1 MGQRRRIIVGVTGTT
16 GVEMSYELLL
26 ALRKAGCE
34 IHLIVSHSAQTRW
47 DYESRI
53 PLQRMYDLADFA
65 YKEDELDAVISSG
78 SFVTDGMILMPCS
91 MKTLA
96 GIVAGYA
103 ETLIL
108 RAADVCLKEG
118 RKVVL
123 VPREMPLGKIHLR
136 NMKEAADCG
145 CAIVPP
151 MLTFYN
157 GAETVREQVRHVV
170 GKVLLQFGV
179 DYDKFV
185 PWKNEKKREDAKN
198 RAGGTEVRRKT
209 EGARAMWDYSVENER
224 DRHQISTVSEKR
236 SGRVP
241 TSDCTERQTAAVRR
255 RFTHQLS
262 FTQIEIQAIRVGCD
276 IQLLLQGGRSQHI
289 GCMVLA
295 TPCPSM
301 TGDGSRSATA
311 SVINVTVHKDE
322 ALCRYLAEKV
332 AAAANVV
339 VACTG
344 GFHIDGM
351 TPEQI
356 QEVQAAVKHMARE
369 VQAWATGT

>member
-1 MGQRRRIIVGVTGTT
+1 MRIIVGVTGAT

-26 ALRKAGCE
+26 ALRRAGCE
-34 IHLIVSHSAQTRW
+34 VHLIVSRRAQMTW
-47 DYESRI
+47 DYESRM
-53 PLQRMYDLADFA
+53 PLQRMYDLANFV
-65 YKEDELDAVISSG
+65 YQEDELDAVISSG

-136 NMKEAADCG
+136 NLKEAADCG

-170 GKVLLQFGV
+170 GKVLLQFGI

-185 PWKNEKKREDAKN
+185 PWKNEKRRENVKN
-198 RAGGTEVRRKT
+198 RDGETEVRRKT
-209 EGARAMWDYSVENER
+209 EGVL
-224 DRHQISTVSEKR
+224 TF
-236 SGRVP
+236 
-241 TSDCTERQTAAVRR
+241 DCAERQTAAVRR
-255 RFTHQLS
+255 RFTHRLS
-262 FTQIEIQAIRVGCD
+262 FSQIEIQATRVGCD
-276 IQLLLQGGRSQHI
+276 IQLLLRGGSSPHI
-289 GCMVLA
+289 GCIVLA
-295 TPCPSM
+295 TPRPSL
-301 TGDGSRSATA
+301 TGDGSRRATA
-311 SVINVTVHKDE
+311 SVINVTGHKDE

-332 AAAANVV
+332 AAAADAVTV
-339 VACTG
+339 CTG
-344 GFHIDGM
+344 GFHIDAM

-356 QEVQAAVKHMARE
+356 QEVQAAVKHMAQE
-369 VQAWATGT
+369 VKVWAAGNDG

>member
-1 MGQRRRIIVGVTGTT
+1 MRIIVGVTGAT

-26 ALRKAGCE
+26 ALRRAGCE
-34 IHLIVSHSAQTRW
+34 VHLIVSRSAQTTW
-47 DYESRI
+47 DYESRM
-53 PLQRMYDLADFA
+53 PLQRMYDLANFV
-65 YKEDELDAVISSG
+65 YQEDELDAVISSG

-136 NMKEAADCG
+136 NLKEAADCG

-170 GKVLLQFGV
+170 GKVLLQFGI

-185 PWKNEKKREDAKN
+185 PWKNEQRRETVKN
-198 RAGGTEVRRKT
+198 RDGGTEVRRKT
-209 EGARAMWDYSVENER
+209 EG
-224 DRHQISTVSEKR
+224 
-236 SGRVP
+236 VP
-241 TSDCTERQTAAVRR
+241 VSDCAERQTAAVRR
-255 RFTHQLS
+255 RFTHRLS
-262 FTQIEIQAIRVGCD
+262 FSQIEIQATRVGCD
-276 IQLLLQGGRSQHI
+276 IQLLLRGGSSPHI

-295 TPCPSM
+295 TPRPSL
-301 TGDGSRSATA
+301 TGDGSRRATA
-311 SVINVTVHKDE
+311 SVINVTGHKDE

-332 AAAANVV
+332 AAAADAVTV
-339 VACTG
+339 CTG

-356 QEVQAAVKHMARE
+356 QEVQAAVKHMAQE
-369 VQAWATGT
+369 VKVWAAGN

>member
-1 MGQRRRIIVGVTGTT
+1 MRIIVGVTGAT

-26 ALRKAGCE
+26 ALRRAGCE
-34 IHLIVSHSAQTRW
+34 VHLIVSRSAQTTW
-47 DYESRI
+47 DYESRM
-53 PLQRMYDLADFA
+53 PLQRMYDLANFV
-65 YKEDELDAVISSG
+65 YQEDELDAVISSG

-136 NMKEAADCG
+136 NLKEAADCG

-170 GKVLLQFGV
+170 GKVLLQFGI

-185 PWKNEKKREDAKN
+185 PWKNEKRREDVKN
-198 RAGGTEVRRKT
+198 RDGGMEVRRKT
-209 EGARAMWDYSVENER
+209 EG
-224 DRHQISTVSEKR
+224 VS
-236 SGRVP
+236 
-241 TSDCTERQTAAVRR
+241 TSDCAERQTAAVRR
-255 RFTHQLS
+255 RFTHRLS
-262 FTQIEIQAIRVGCD
+262 FSQIEIQATRVGCD
-276 IQLLLQGGRSQHI
+276 IQLLLQGGSSPHI

-295 TPCPSM
+295 TPRPSL
-301 TGDGSRSATA
+301 TGDGSRRATA
-311 SVINVTVHKDE
+311 SVINVTGHKDE

-332 AAAANVV
+332 AAAADAVTV
-339 VACTG
+339 CTG

-356 QEVQAAVKHMARE
+356 QEVQAAVKHMAQE
-369 VQAWATGT
+369 VKVWAAGN

>member
-1 MGQRRRIIVGVTGTT
+1 MRIIVGVTGAT
-16 GVEMSYELLL
+16 GVEMSYELML

-34 IHLIVSHSAQTRW
+34 IHLIVSRGAQMTW
-47 DYESRI
+47 DYESRM
-53 PLQRMYDLADFA
+53 PLQRMYDLADFV
-65 YKEDELDAVISSG
+65 YQEDELDAVISSG

-136 NMKEAADCG
+136 NLKEAADCG

-157 GAETVREQVRHVV
+157 GAETVREQVRHVI
-170 GKVLLQFGV
+170 GKVLLQFQI

-185 PWKNEKKREDAKN
+185 PWK
-198 RAGGTEVRRKT
+198 
-209 EGARAMWDYSVENER
+209 
-224 DRHQISTVSEKR
+224 STVDKR
-236 SGRVP
+236 QGSKIQKESTG
-241 TSDCTERQTAAVRR
+241 ERQTAAVRR

-262 FTQIEIQAIRVGCD
+262 FSQIEIQATRVGRD
-276 IQLLLQGGRSQHI
+276 IQLLLQGGSSPHI

-295 TPCPSM
+295 TPRPSLK
-301 TGDGSRSATA
+301 GDGSRSATA
-311 SVINVTVHKDE
+311 SAINVTGHKDE

-339 VACTG
+339 VVCTG

-351 TPEQI
+351 TPKQI
-356 QEVQAAVKHMARE
+356 QEVQAAVKHMAQE
-369 VQAWATGT
+369 ALAWATFL

>member
-1 MGQRRRIIVGVTGTT
+1 MRIIVGVTGTT

-26 ALRKAGCE
+26 ALRRAGCE
-34 IHLIVSHSAQTRW
+34 VHLIISRGAQMIW
-47 DYESRI
+47 DYESRM
-53 PLQRMYDLADFA
+53 PLQRMYDLANFV
-65 YKEDELDAVISSG
+65 YQEDELDAVISSG

-136 NMKEAADCG
+136 NLKEAADCG

-170 GKVLLQFGV
+170 GKVLLQFGI

-185 PWKNEKKREDAKN
+185 PWKNEKRRENVKN
-198 RAGGTEVRRKT
+198 RDVGTEVRRKT
-209 EGARAMWDYSVENER
+209 EGVL
-224 DRHQISTVSEKR
+224 
-236 SGRVP
+236 
-241 TSDCTERQTAAVRR
+241 TSDCAERQTAAVRR
-255 RFTHQLS
+255 RFTHRLS
-262 FTQIEIQAIRVGCD
+262 FSQIEIQATRVGCD
-276 IQLLLQGGRSQHI
+276 IQLLLRGGSSPHI
-289 GCMVLA
+289 GCIVLA
-295 TPCPSM
+295 TPRPSL
-301 TGDGSRSATA
+301 TGDGSRRATA
-311 SVINVTVHKDE
+311 SVINVTGHKDE

-332 AAAANVV
+332 AAAADAVTV
-339 VACTG
+339 CTG
-344 GFHIDGM
+344 GFHIDAM

-356 QEVQAAVKHMARE
+356 QEVQAAVKHMAQE
-369 VQAWATGT
+369 VKVWAAGNEG

>member
-1 MGQRRRIIVGVTGTT
+1 MRIIVGVTGAT

-26 ALRKAGCE
+26 ALRRAGCE
-34 IHLIVSHSAQTRW
+34 VHLIVSRSAQMTW
-47 DYESRI
+47 DYESRM
-53 PLQRMYDLADFA
+53 PLQRMYDLANFV
-65 YKEDELDAVISSG
+65 YREDELDAVISRG
-78 SFVTDGMILMPCS
+78 SFMTDGMILMPCS

-136 NMKEAADCG
+136 NLKEAADCG

-170 GKVLLQFGV
+170 GKVLLQFGI

-185 PWKNEKKREDAKN
+185 PWKNEKRRENVKN
-198 RAGGTEVRRKT
+198 RDGETEVRRKT
-209 EGARAMWDYSVENER
+209 ER
-224 DRHQISTVSEKR
+224 VS
-236 SGRVP
+236 
-241 TSDCTERQTAAVRR
+241 TSDCAERQTAAVRR
-255 RFTHQLS
+255 RFTHRLS
-262 FTQIEIQAIRVGCD
+262 FSQIEIQATRVGCD
-276 IQLLLQGGRSQHI
+276 IQLLLQGGSSPHI

-295 TPCPSM
+295 TPRPSL
-301 TGDGSRSATA
+301 TGDGSRRATA
-311 SVINVTVHKDE
+311 SVINVTGHKDE

-332 AAAANVV
+332 AA
-339 VACTG
+339 VADAVTVCTG

-351 TPEQI
+351 TSEQI
-356 QEVQAAVKHMARE
+356 QEVQAAVKHMAQE
-369 VQAWATGT
+369 VKVWAAGNEG

>member
-1 MGQRRRIIVGVTGTT
+1 MRIIVGVTGTT

-26 ALRKAGCE
+26 ALRRAGCE
-34 IHLIVSHSAQTRW
+34 VHLIISRGAQMTW
-47 DYESRI
+47 DYESRM
-53 PLQRMYDLADFA
+53 PLQRMYDLANFV
-65 YKEDELDAVISSG
+65 YQEDELDAVISSG

-123 VPREMPLGKIHLR
+123 VPRKMPLGKIHLR
-136 NMKEAADCG
+136 NLKEAANCD

-170 GKVLLQFGV
+170 GKVLLQFGI

-185 PWKNEKKREDAKN
+185 PWKNEKRRENVKN
-198 RAGGTEVRRKT
+198 RDGGTEVRRKT
-209 EGARAMWDYSVENER
+209 EGVL
-224 DRHQISTVSEKR
+224 
-236 SGRVP
+236 
-241 TSDCTERQTAAVRR
+241 TSDCAERQTAAVRR
-255 RFTHQLS
+255 RFTHRLS
-262 FTQIEIQAIRVGCD
+262 FSQIEIQATRVGCD
-276 IQLLLQGGRSQHI
+276 IQLLLRGGSSPNI
-289 GCMVLA
+289 GCIVLA
-295 TPCPSM
+295 TPRPSL
-301 TGDGSRSATA
+301 TGDGSRRATA
-311 SVINVTVHKDE
+311 SVINVTGHKDE

-332 AAAANVV
+332 AAAADVV
-339 VACTG
+339 TVCTG
-344 GFHIDGM
+344 GFHIDAM

-356 QEVQAAVKHMARE
+356 QEVQAAVKHMAQE
-369 VQAWATGT
+369 VKVWAAGNEG

>member
-1 MGQRRRIIVGVTGTT
+1 MEQMRRIIVGVTGAT

-34 IHLIVSHSAQTRW
+34 IHLIVSRSAQMTW

-53 PLQRMYDLADFA
+53 PLQRMYDLADFV
-65 YKEDELDAVISSG
+65 YQEDELDAVISSG
-78 SFVTDGMILMPCS
+78 SFVTDGIILMPCS

-136 NMKEAADCG
+136 NLKEAADCG
-145 CAIVPP
+145 CAIIPP

-170 GKVLLQFGV
+170 GKVLLQFQI

-185 PWKNEKKREDAKN
+185 PWKSTVDKKQESKMQKESTGERMMHDYSIENRKN
-198 RAGGTEVRRKT
+198 RLQVSSMPERVPGG
-209 EGARAMWDYSVENER
+209 
-224 DRHQISTVSEKR
+224 
-236 SGRVP
+236 VP
-241 TSDCTERQTAAVRR
+241 TSDGTERQTAAARR

-262 FTQIEIQAIRVGCD
+262 FSQIEIQATRVGCD
-276 IQLLLQGGRSQHI
+276 IQLLLQGGSSPHI

-295 TPCPSM
+295 TPRPSLK
-301 TGDGSRSATA
+301 GDGSRSATA
-311 SVINVTVHKDE
+311 SVINVTGHKDE

-339 VACTG
+339 VVCTG

-356 QEVQAAVKHMARE
+356 QEVQAAVKHMAQE
-369 VQAWATGT
+369 VQAWAIRK

>member
-1 MGQRRRIIVGVTGTT
+1 MRIIVGVTGTT

-26 ALRKAGCE
+26 ALRRAGCE
-34 IHLIVSHSAQTRW
+34 VHLIISRGAQMTW
-47 DYESRI
+47 DYESRM
-53 PLQRMYDLADFA
+53 PLQRMYDLANFV
-65 YKEDELDAVISSG
+65 YQEDELDAVISSG

-136 NMKEAADCG
+136 NLKEAADCG

-170 GKVLLQFGV
+170 GKVLLQFGI

-185 PWKNEKKREDAKN
+185 LWKNEKRRENVKN
-198 RAGGTEVRRKT
+198 RDGGTEVRRKT
-209 EGARAMWDYSVENER
+209 EGVL
-224 DRHQISTVSEKR
+224 
-236 SGRVP
+236 
-241 TSDCTERQTAAVRR
+241 TSDCAERQTAAVRR
-255 RFTHQLS
+255 RFTHRLS
-262 FTQIEIQAIRVGCD
+262 FSQIEIQATRVGCD
-276 IQLLLQGGRSQHI
+276 IQLLLRGGSSPHI

-295 TPCPSM
+295 TPRPSL
-301 TGDGSRSATA
+301 TGDGSRRATA
-311 SVINVTVHKDE
+311 SVINVTGHKDE

-332 AAAANVV
+332 AAAADAVTV
-339 VACTG
+339 CTG
-344 GFHIDGM
+344 GFHIDAM

-356 QEVQAAVKHMARE
+356 QEVQAAVKHMAQE
-369 VQAWATGT
+369 VKVWAAGNDG

>member
-1 MGQRRRIIVGVTGTT
+1 MRIIVGVTGAT
-16 GVEMSYELLL
+16 GVEMSYELML

-34 IHLIVSHSAQTRW
+34 IHLIVSRGAQMTW
-47 DYESRI
+47 DYESRM
-53 PLQRMYDLADFA
+53 PLQRMYDLADFV
-65 YKEDELDAVISSG
+65 YQEDELDAVISSG

-136 NMKEAADCG
+136 NLKEAADCG

-157 GAETVREQVRHVV
+157 GAETVREQVRHVI
-170 GKVLLQFGV
+170 GKVLLQFQI

-185 PWKNEKKREDAKN
+185 PWK
-198 RAGGTEVRRKT
+198 
-209 EGARAMWDYSVENER
+209 
-224 DRHQISTVSEKR
+224 STVDKKQGSKIQKE
-236 SGRVP
+236 STG
-241 TSDCTERQTAAVRR
+241 ERQTAAVRR

-262 FTQIEIQAIRVGCD
+262 FSQIEIQATRVGRD
-276 IQLLLQGGRSQHI
+276 IQLLLQGGSSPHI

-295 TPCPSM
+295 TPRPSLK
-301 TGDGSRSATA
+301 GDGSRSATA
-311 SVINVTVHKDE
+311 SVINVTGHKDE

-332 AAAANVV
+332 AAAANDDVV
-339 VACTG
+339 CTG

-351 TPEQI
+351 TPKQI
-356 QEVQAAVKHMARE
+356 QEVQAAVKHMAQE
-369 VQAWATGT
+369 AQAWATFL

>member
-1 MGQRRRIIVGVTGTT
+1 MRIIVGVTGTT

-26 ALRKAGCE
+26 ALRRAGCE
-34 IHLIVSHSAQTRW
+34 VHLIISRGARMTW
-47 DYESRI
+47 DYESRM
-53 PLQRMYDLADFA
+53 PLQRMYDLANFV
-65 YKEDELDAVISSG
+65 YQEDELDAVISSG

-136 NMKEAADCG
+136 NLKEAADCD
-145 CAIVPP
+145 CTIVPP

-170 GKVLLQFGV
+170 GKVLLQFGI

-185 PWKNEKKREDAKN
+185 PWKNEKRRENVKN
-198 RAGGTEVRRKT
+198 RDGGTEVRRKT
-209 EGARAMWDYSVENER
+209 EGVL
-224 DRHQISTVSEKR
+224 TF
-236 SGRVP
+236 
-241 TSDCTERQTAAVRR
+241 DCAERQTAAVRR
-255 RFTHQLS
+255 RFTHRLS
-262 FTQIEIQAIRVGCD
+262 FSQIEIQATRVGCD
-276 IQLLLQGGRSQHI
+276 IQLLLRGGSSPHI
-289 GCMVLA
+289 GCIVLA
-295 TPCPSM
+295 TPRPSL
-301 TGDGSRSATA
+301 TGDGSRRATA
-311 SVINVTVHKDE
+311 SVINVTGHKDE

-332 AAAANVV
+332 AAAADAVTV
-339 VACTG
+339 CTG
-344 GFHIDGM
+344 GFHIDAM
-351 TPEQI
+351 TPEQT
-356 QEVQAAVKHMARE
+356 QEVQAAVKHMAQE
-369 VQAWATGT
+369 VKVWAAGNEG

>member
-1 MGQRRRIIVGVTGTT
+1 MRIIVGVTGAT

-26 ALRKAGCE
+26 ALRRADCE
-34 IHLIVSHSAQTRW
+34 VHLIVSRSAQMTW
-47 DYESRI
+47 DYESRM
-53 PLQRMYDLADFA
+53 PLQRMYDLANFV
-65 YKEDELDAVISSG
+65 YQEDELDAVISSG

-136 NMKEAADCG
+136 NLKEAADCG

-157 GAETVREQVRHVV
+157 GAETVREQIRHVV
-170 GKVLLQFGV
+170 GKVLLQFGI

-185 PWKNEKKREDAKN
+185 PWNNEKRRENVKN
-198 RAGGTEVRRKT
+198 RDGGTEVWRKT
-209 EGARAMWDYSVENER
+209 EGVLA
-224 DRHQISTVSEKR
+224 
-236 SGRVP
+236 
-241 TSDCTERQTAAVRR
+241 SDCAERQTAAVRR
-255 RFTHQLS
+255 RFTHRLS
-262 FTQIEIQAIRVGCD
+262 FSQIEIQATRVGCD
-276 IQLLLQGGRSQHI
+276 IQLLLQGGSSPHI

-295 TPCPSM
+295 TPRTSL
-301 TGDGSRSATA
+301 TGDGSRRATA
-311 SVINVTVHKDE
+311 SVINVTGHKDE

-332 AAAANVV
+332 AAAADAVTV
-339 VACTG
+339 CTG
-344 GFHIDGM
+344 GFHIDAM

-356 QEVQAAVKHMARE
+356 QEVQAAVKHMAQE
-369 VQAWATGT
+369 VKVWAAGNEG

>member
-1 MGQRRRIIVGVTGTT
+1 MRIIVGVTGTT

-26 ALRKAGCE
+26 ALRRAGCE
-34 IHLIVSHSAQTRW
+34 VHLIISRGAQMIW
-47 DYESRI
+47 DYESRM
-53 PLQRMYDLADFA
+53 PLQRMYDLANFV
-65 YKEDELDAVISSG
+65 YQEDELDAVISSG

-136 NMKEAADCG
+136 NLKEAADCG

-170 GKVLLQFGV
+170 GKVLLQFGI

-185 PWKNEKKREDAKN
+185 LWKNEKRRENVKN
-198 RAGGTEVRRKT
+198 RDGGTEVRRKT
-209 EGARAMWDYSVENER
+209 EGVL
-224 DRHQISTVSEKR
+224 
-236 SGRVP
+236 
-241 TSDCTERQTAAVRR
+241 TSDCAERQTAAVRR
-255 RFTHQLS
+255 RFTHRLS
-262 FTQIEIQAIRVGCD
+262 FSQIEIQATRVGCD
-276 IQLLLQGGRSQHI
+276 IQLLLRGGSSPHI

-295 TPCPSM
+295 TPRPSL
-301 TGDGSRSATA
+301 TGDGSRRATA
-311 SVINVTVHKDE
+311 SVINVTGHKDE

-332 AAAANVV
+332 AAAADAVTV
-339 VACTG
+339 CTG
-344 GFHIDGM
+344 GFHIDAM

-356 QEVQAAVKHMARE
+356 QEVQAAVKHMAQE
-369 VQAWATGT
+369 VKVWAAGNEG

>member
-1 MGQRRRIIVGVTGTT
+1 MRIIVGVTGAT

-26 ALRKAGCE
+26 ALRRAGCE
-34 IHLIVSHSAQTRW
+34 VHLIVSRSAQTTW
-47 DYESRI
+47 DYESRM
-53 PLQRMYDLADFA
+53 PLQRMYDLANFV
-65 YKEDELDAVISSG
+65 YQEDELDAVISSG

-136 NMKEAADCG
+136 NLKEAADCG

-170 GKVLLQFGV
+170 GKVLLQFGI

-185 PWKNEKKREDAKN
+185 PWKNEKRKETVKN
-198 RAGGTEVRRKT
+198 RDGGTEVWRKT
-209 EGARAMWDYSVENER
+209 EG
-224 DRHQISTVSEKR
+224 
-236 SGRVP
+236 VP
-241 TSDCTERQTAAVRR
+241 TSDCVERQTAAVRR
-255 RFTHQLS
+255 RFTHRLS
-262 FTQIEIQAIRVGCD
+262 FSQIEIQATRVGCD
-276 IQLLLQGGRSQHI
+276 IQLLLRGGSSPHI

-295 TPCPSM
+295 TPRPSL
-301 TGDGSRSATA
+301 TGDGSRRATA
-311 SVINVTVHKDE
+311 SVINVTGHKDE

-332 AAAANVV
+332 AAAADAVTV
-339 VACTG
+339 CTG

-356 QEVQAAVKHMARE
+356 QEVQAAVKHMAQE
-369 VQAWATGT
+369 VKVWAAGN

>member
-1 MGQRRRIIVGVTGTT
+1 MRIIVGVTGAT

-26 ALRKAGCE
+26 ALRRAGCE
-34 IHLIVSHSAQTRW
+34 VHLIISRGAQMTW
-47 DYESRI
+47 DYESRM
-53 PLQRMYDLADFA
+53 PLQRMYDLANFV
-65 YKEDELDAVISSG
+65 YQEDELDAVISSG

-136 NMKEAADCG
+136 NLKEAADCG

-170 GKVLLQFGV
+170 GKVLLQFGI

-185 PWKNEKKREDAKN
+185 PWKNEKGRETVKN
-198 RAGGTEVRRKT
+198 RDRETEVRRKT
-209 EGARAMWDYSVENER
+209 EGVL
-224 DRHQISTVSEKR
+224 
-236 SGRVP
+236 
-241 TSDCTERQTAAVRR
+241 TSDCVERQTAAVRR
-255 RFTHQLS
+255 RFTHRLS
-262 FTQIEIQAIRVGCD
+262 FSQIEIQATRVGCD
-276 IQLLLQGGRSQHI
+276 IQLLLRGGSSPHI

-295 TPCPSM
+295 IPRPSL
-301 TGDGSRSATA
+301 TGDGSRRATA
-311 SVINVTVHKDE
+311 SVINVTGHKDE

-332 AAAANVV
+332 AAAADAVTV
-339 VACTG
+339 CTG

-356 QEVQAAVKHMARE
+356 QEVQAAVKHMAQE
-369 VQAWATGT
+369 VKVWAAGNEG

>member
-1 MGQRRRIIVGVTGTT
+1 MRIIVGVTGTT

-26 ALRKAGCE
+26 ALRRAGCE
-34 IHLIVSHSAQTRW
+34 VHLIISRGAQMTW
-47 DYESRI
+47 DYESRM
-53 PLQRMYDLADFA
+53 PLQRMYDLANFV
-65 YKEDELDAVISSG
+65 YQEDELDAVISSG

-96 GIVAGYA
+96 GIVSGYA

-136 NMKEAADCG
+136 NLKEAADCG

-170 GKVLLQFGV
+170 GKVLLQFGI

-185 PWKNEKKREDAKN
+185 PWKNEKRRENVKN
-198 RAGGTEVRRKT
+198 RDGETEVRRKT
-209 EGARAMWDYSVENER
+209 EGVL
-224 DRHQISTVSEKR
+224 TF
-236 SGRVP
+236 
-241 TSDCTERQTAAVRR
+241 DCAERQTAAVRR
-255 RFTHQLS
+255 RFTHRLS
-262 FTQIEIQAIRVGCD
+262 FSQIEIQATRVGCD
-276 IQLLLQGGRSQHI
+276 IQLLLRGGSSPHI
-289 GCMVLA
+289 GCIVLA
-295 TPCPSM
+295 TPRPSL
-301 TGDGSRSATA
+301 TGDGSRRATA
-311 SVINVTVHKDE
+311 SVINVTGHKDE

-332 AAAANVV
+332 AAAADAVTV
-339 VACTG
+339 CTG
-344 GFHIDGM
+344 GFHIDAM

-356 QEVQAAVKHMARE
+356 QEVQAAVKHMAQE
-369 VQAWATGT
+369 VKVWAAGNEG

>member
-1 MGQRRRIIVGVTGTT
+1 MRIIVGVTGAT
-16 GVEMSYELLL
+16 GVEMSYELML

-34 IHLIVSHSAQTRW
+34 IHLIVSRGAQMTW
-47 DYESRI
+47 DYESRM
-53 PLQRMYDLADFA
+53 PLQRMYDLADFV
-65 YKEDELDAVISSG
+65 YQEDELDAVISSG

-136 NMKEAADCG
+136 NLKEAADCG

-157 GAETVREQVRHVV
+157 GAETVREQVRHVI
-170 GKVLLQFGV
+170 GKVLLQFQI

-185 PWKNEKKREDAKN
+185 PWK
-198 RAGGTEVRRKT
+198 
-209 EGARAMWDYSVENER
+209 
-224 DRHQISTVSEKR
+224 STVDKR
-236 SGRVP
+236 QGSKIQKESTG
-241 TSDCTERQTAAVRR
+241 ERQTAAVRR

-262 FTQIEIQAIRVGCD
+262 FSQIEIQATRVGRD
-276 IQLLLQGGRSQHI
+276 IQLLLQGGSSPHI

-295 TPCPSM
+295 TPRPSLK
-301 TGDGSRSATA
+301 GDGSRSATA
-311 SVINVTVHKDE
+311 SAINVTGHKDE

-339 VACTG
+339 VVCTG

-351 TPEQI
+351 TPKQI
-356 QEVQAAVKHMARE
+356 QEVQAAVKHMAQE
-369 VQAWATGT
+369 AQAWATFL

>member
-1 MGQRRRIIVGVTGTT
+1 MRIIVGVTGTT

-26 ALRKAGCE
+26 ALRRAGCE
-34 IHLIVSHSAQTRW
+34 VHLIISRGAQMTW
-47 DYESRI
+47 DYESRM
-53 PLQRMYDLADFA
+53 PLQRMYDLANFV
-65 YKEDELDAVISSG
+65 YQEDELDAVISSG

-136 NMKEAADCG
+136 NLKEAADCG

-170 GKVLLQFGV
+170 GKVLLQFGI

-185 PWKNEKKREDAKN
+185 PWKNEKRRENVKN
-198 RAGGTEVRRKT
+198 RDGGTEVRRKT
-209 EGARAMWDYSVENER
+209 EGVL
-224 DRHQISTVSEKR
+224 TF
-236 SGRVP
+236 
-241 TSDCTERQTAAVRR
+241 DCAERQTAAVRR
-255 RFTHQLS
+255 RFTHRLS
-262 FTQIEIQAIRVGCD
+262 FSQIEIQATRVGCD
-276 IQLLLQGGRSQHI
+276 IQLLLRGGSSPRI
-289 GCMVLA
+289 GCIVLA
-295 TPCPSM
+295 TPRPSL
-301 TGDGSRSATA
+301 TGDGSRRATA
-311 SVINVTVHKDE
+311 SVINVTGHKDE

-332 AAAANVV
+332 AAAADAVTV
-339 VACTG
+339 CTG
-344 GFHIDGM
+344 GFHIDAM

-356 QEVQAAVKHMARE
+356 QEVQAAVKHMAQE
-369 VQAWATGT
+369 VKVWAAGNEG

>member
-1 MGQRRRIIVGVTGTT
+1 MRIIVGVTGTT

-26 ALRKAGCE
+26 ALRRAGCE
-34 IHLIVSHSAQTRW
+34 VHLIISRGAQMTW
-47 DYESRI
+47 DYESRM
-53 PLQRMYDLADFA
+53 PLQRMYDLANFV
-65 YKEDELDAVISSG
+65 YQEDELDAVISSG

-136 NMKEAADCG
+136 NLKEAANCD

-170 GKVLLQFGV
+170 GKVLLQFGI

-185 PWKNEKKREDAKN
+185 PWKNEKRRENVKN
-198 RAGGTEVRRKT
+198 RDGGTEVRRKT
-209 EGARAMWDYSVENER
+209 EGVL
-224 DRHQISTVSEKR
+224 
-236 SGRVP
+236 
-241 TSDCTERQTAAVRR
+241 TSDCAERQTAAVRR
-255 RFTHQLS
+255 RFTHRLS
-262 FTQIEIQAIRVGCD
+262 FSQIEIQATRVGCD
-276 IQLLLQGGRSQHI
+276 IQLLLRGGSSPHI

-295 TPCPSM
+295 TPRPSL
-301 TGDGSRSATA
+301 TGDGSRRATA
-311 SVINVTVHKDE
+311 SVINVTGHKDE

-332 AAAANVV
+332 AAAADAVTV
-339 VACTG
+339 CTG
-344 GFHIDGM
+344 GFHIDAM
-351 TPEQI
+351 TPKQI
-356 QEVQAAVKHMARE
+356 QEVQAAVKHMAQE
-369 VQAWATGT
+369 VKVWAAGNEG

>member
-1 MGQRRRIIVGVTGTT
+1 MGERRRIIVGVTGTT

-34 IHLIVSHSAQTRW
+34 IHLIVSHSAQMTW

-53 PLQRMYDLADFA
+53 PLQRMYDLADFV
-65 YKEDELDAVISSG
+65 YQEDEMDAVISSG

-136 NMKEAADCG
+136 NLKEAADCG
-145 CAIVPP
+145 CVIVPP

-170 GKVLLQFGV
+170 GKVLLQFQI

-185 PWKNEKKREDAKN
+185 PRKIESKLQKN
-198 RAGGTEVRRKT
+198 
-209 EGARAMWDYSVENER
+209 AMGERLMRDYSIENKKNPLQVSSMPER
-224 DRHQISTVSEKR
+224 IP
-236 SGRVP
+236 GGALA
-241 TSDCTERQTAAVRR
+241 SDGIERQTAAARR

-262 FTQIEIQAIRVGCD
+262 FAQIEIQAIRAGSD
-276 IQLLLQGGRSQHI
+276 IQLLLQGGSSPHI

-295 TPCPSM
+295 TPCPSL

-311 SVINVTVHKDE
+311 SVLNVTAYKDE

-332 AAAANVV
+332 AAVANVV

-369 VQAWATGT
+369 VQAWAIRK

>member
-1 MGQRRRIIVGVTGTT
+1 MRIIVGVTGTT

-26 ALRKAGCE
+26 ALRRAGCE
-34 IHLIVSHSAQTRW
+34 VHLIVSRSAQMTW
-47 DYESRI
+47 DYESRM
-53 PLQRMYDLADFA
+53 PLQRMYDLANFV
-65 YKEDELDAVISSG
+65 YQEDELDAVISSG

-136 NMKEAADCG
+136 NLKEAADCG

-170 GKVLLQFGV
+170 GKVLLQFGI

-185 PWKNEKKREDAKN
+185 PWKNEKRRETVKN
-198 RAGGTEVRRKT
+198 RAGGAEVRRNT
-209 EGARAMWDYSVENER
+209 EGARAMWDYSVENKR
-224 DRHQISTVSEKR
+224 DRLPSFSIPEKTM
-236 SGRVP
+236 GKA
-241 TSDCTERQTAAVRR
+241 SDSDSTERQTAAVRR
-255 RFTHQLS
+255 RFTHRLS
-262 FTQIEIQAIRVGCD
+262 FSQIEIQATRVGCD
-276 IQLLLQGGRSQHI
+276 IQLLLQGGSSPHI

-295 TPCPSM
+295 TPRASL
-301 TGDGSRSATA
+301 TGDGSLRATA
-311 SVINVTVHKDE
+311 SVINVTGHKDE

-332 AAAANVV
+332 AAAADAVTV
-339 VACTG
+339 CTG

-356 QEVQAAVKHMARE
+356 QEVQAAVKHMAQE
-369 VQAWATGT
+369 VKVWAAGK

>member
-1 MGQRRRIIVGVTGTT
+1 MRIIVGVTGAT
-16 GVEMSYELLL
+16 GVEMSYELML

-34 IHLIVSHSAQTRW
+34 IHLIVSRGAQMTW
-47 DYESRI
+47 DYESRM
-53 PLQRMYDLADFA
+53 PLQRMYDLADFV
-65 YKEDELDAVISSG
+65 YQEDELDAVISSG

-136 NMKEAADCG
+136 NLKEAADCG

-157 GAETVREQVRHVV
+157 GAETVREQVRHVI
-170 GKVLLQFGV
+170 GKVLLQFQI

-185 PWKNEKKREDAKN
+185 PWK
-198 RAGGTEVRRKT
+198 
-209 EGARAMWDYSVENER
+209 
-224 DRHQISTVSEKR
+224 STVDKR
-236 SGRVP
+236 QGSKIQKESTG
-241 TSDCTERQTAAVRR
+241 ERQTAAVRR

-262 FTQIEIQAIRVGCD
+262 FSQIEIQATRVGRD
-276 IQLLLQGGRSQHI
+276 IQLLLQGSSSPHI

-295 TPCPSM
+295 TPRPSLK
-301 TGDGSRSATA
+301 GDGSRSATA
-311 SVINVTVHKDE
+311 SVINVTGHKDE

-339 VACTG
+339 VVCTG

-351 TPEQI
+351 TPKQI
-356 QEVQAAVKHMARE
+356 QEVQAAVKHMAQE
-369 VQAWATGT
+369 AQAWATFL

>member
-1 MGQRRRIIVGVTGTT
+1 MRIIVGVTGAT
-16 GVEMSYELLL
+16 GVEMSYELML

-34 IHLIVSHSAQTRW
+34 IHLIVSRGAQMTW
-47 DYESRI
+47 DYESRM
-53 PLQRMYDLADFA
+53 PLQRMYDLADFV
-65 YKEDELDAVISSG
+65 YQEDELDAVISSG

-136 NMKEAADCG
+136 NLKEAADCG
-145 CAIVPP
+145 CAIVSP

-157 GAETVREQVRHVV
+157 GAETVREQVRHVI
-170 GKVLLQFGV
+170 GKVLLQFQI

-185 PWKNEKKREDAKN
+185 PWK
-198 RAGGTEVRRKT
+198 
-209 EGARAMWDYSVENER
+209 
-224 DRHQISTVSEKR
+224 STVDKR
-236 SGRVP
+236 QGSKIQKESTG
-241 TSDCTERQTAAVRR
+241 ERQTAAVRR

-262 FTQIEIQAIRVGCD
+262 FSQIEIQATRVGRD
-276 IQLLLQGGRSQHI
+276 IQLLLQGGSSPHI

-295 TPCPSM
+295 TPRPSLK
-301 TGDGSRSATA
+301 GDGSRSATA
-311 SVINVTVHKDE
+311 SAINVTGHKDE

-339 VACTG
+339 VVCTG

-351 TPEQI
+351 TPKQI
-356 QEVQAAVKHMARE
+356 QEVQAAVKHMAQE
-369 VQAWATGT
+369 AQAWATFL

>member
-1 MGQRRRIIVGVTGTT
+1 MRIIVGVTGTT

-26 ALRKAGCE
+26 ALRRAGCE
-34 IHLIVSHSAQTRW
+34 VHLIISRGAQMTW
-47 DYESRI
+47 DYESRM
-53 PLQRMYDLADFA
+53 PLQRMYDLANFV
-65 YKEDELDAVISSG
+65 YQEDELDAVISSG

-136 NMKEAADCG
+136 NLKEAADCD

-170 GKVLLQFGV
+170 GKVLLQFGI

-185 PWKNEKKREDAKN
+185 LWKNEKRRENVKN
-198 RAGGTEVRRKT
+198 RDGGTEVRRKT
-209 EGARAMWDYSVENER
+209 EGVL
-224 DRHQISTVSEKR
+224 
-236 SGRVP
+236 
-241 TSDCTERQTAAVRR
+241 TSDCAERQTAAVRR
-255 RFTHQLS
+255 RFTHRLS
-262 FTQIEIQAIRVGCD
+262 FSQIEIQATRVGCD
-276 IQLLLQGGRSQHI
+276 IQLLLRGGSSPHI

-295 TPCPSM
+295 TPRPSL
-301 TGDGSRSATA
+301 TGDGSRRATA
-311 SVINVTVHKDE
+311 SVINVTGHKDE

-332 AAAANVV
+332 AAAADAVTV
-339 VACTG
+339 CTG
-344 GFHIDGM
+344 GFHIDAM

-356 QEVQAAVKHMARE
+356 QEVQAAVKHMAQE
-369 VQAWATGT
+369 VKVWAAGNDG

>member
-1 MGQRRRIIVGVTGTT
+1 MRIIVGVTGAT
-16 GVEMSYELLL
+16 GVEMSYELML

-34 IHLIVSHSAQTRW
+34 IHLIVSRGAQMTW
-47 DYESRI
+47 DYESRM
-53 PLQRMYDLADFA
+53 PLQRMYDLADFV
-65 YKEDELDAVISSG
+65 YQEDELDAVISSG

-136 NMKEAADCG
+136 NLKEAADCG

-157 GAETVREQVRHVV
+157 GAETVREQVRHVI
-170 GKVLLQFGV
+170 GKVLLQFQI

-185 PWKNEKKREDAKN
+185 PWK
-198 RAGGTEVRRKT
+198 
-209 EGARAMWDYSVENER
+209 
-224 DRHQISTVSEKR
+224 STVDKKQGSKIQKE
-236 SGRVP
+236 STG
-241 TSDCTERQTAAVRR
+241 ERQTAAVRR

-262 FTQIEIQAIRVGCD
+262 FSQIEIQATRVGRD
-276 IQLLLQGGRSQHI
+276 IQLLLQGGSSPHI

-295 TPCPSM
+295 TPRPSLK
-301 TGDGSRSATA
+301 GDGSRSATA
-311 SVINVTVHKDE
+311 SVINVTGHKDE

-339 VACTG
+339 VVCTG

-351 TPEQI
+351 TPKQI
-356 QEVQAAVKHMARE
+356 QEVQAAVKHMAQE
-369 VQAWATGT
+369 AQAWATFL

>member
-1 MGQRRRIIVGVTGTT
+1 MRIIVGVTGTT

-26 ALRKAGCE
+26 ALRRAGCE
-34 IHLIVSHSAQTRW
+34 VHLIISRDAQMTW
-47 DYESRI
+47 DYESRM
-53 PLQRMYDLADFA
+53 PLQRMYDLANFV
-65 YKEDELDAVISSG
+65 YQEDELDAVISSG

-108 RAADVCLKEG
+108 RASDVCLKES

-136 NMKEAADCG
+136 NLKEAADCD

-170 GKVLLQFGV
+170 GKVLLQFGI

-185 PWKNEKKREDAKN
+185 PWKNEKRRENVKN
-198 RAGGTEVRRKT
+198 RDGGTEVRRKT
-209 EGARAMWDYSVENER
+209 EGVL
-224 DRHQISTVSEKR
+224 TF
-236 SGRVP
+236 
-241 TSDCTERQTAAVRR
+241 DCAERQTAAVRR
-255 RFTHQLS
+255 RFTHRLS
-262 FTQIEIQAIRVGCD
+262 FSQIEIQATRVGCD
-276 IQLLLQGGRSQHI
+276 IQLLLRGGSSPHI
-289 GCMVLA
+289 GCIVLA
-295 TPCPSM
+295 TPRPSL
-301 TGDGSRSATA
+301 TGDGSRRATA
-311 SVINVTVHKDE
+311 SVINVTGHKDE

-332 AAAANVV
+332 AAAADAVTV
-339 VACTG
+339 CTG
-344 GFHIDGM
+344 GFHIDAM

-356 QEVQAAVKHMARE
+356 QEVQAAVKHMAQE
-369 VQAWATGT
+369 VKVWAAGNEG

>member
-1 MGQRRRIIVGVTGTT
+1 MRIIVGVTGAT

-26 ALRKAGCE
+26 ALRRAGCE
-34 IHLIVSHSAQTRW
+34 VHLIVSRSAQMTW
-47 DYESRI
+47 DYESRM
-53 PLQRMYDLADFA
+53 PLQRMYDLANFV
-65 YKEDELDAVISSG
+65 YREDELDAVISSG

-136 NMKEAADCG
+136 NLKEAADCG

-170 GKVLLQFGV
+170 GKVLLQFGI

-185 PWKNEKKREDAKN
+185 PWNNEKRREPVKN
-198 RAGGTEVRRKT
+198 RDGGTEVWRKT
-209 EGARAMWDYSVENER
+209 EGVL
-224 DRHQISTVSEKR
+224 V
-236 SGRVP
+236 
-241 TSDCTERQTAAVRR
+241 SDCAERQTAAVRR
-255 RFTHQLS
+255 RFTHRLS
-262 FTQIEIQAIRVGCD
+262 FSQIEIQATRVGCD
-276 IQLLLQGGRSQHI
+276 IQLLLQGGSSPHI

-295 TPCPSM
+295 TPRPSL
-301 TGDGSRSATA
+301 TGDGSRRATA
-311 SVINVTVHKDE
+311 SVINVTGHKDE

-332 AAAANVV
+332 AA
-339 VACTG
+339 VADAVTVCTG

-351 TPEQI
+351 TSEQI
-356 QEVQAAVKHMARE
+356 QEVQAAVKHMAQE
-369 VQAWATGT
+369 VKVLAAGNEG